1 MSDTIGLY
9 LHIPFCK
16 KKCFYCDFYSV
27 TDYDEI
33 VDEYIDALVTEIKAQ
48 SILTKEQKIG
58 SVFFGGGT
66 PSLLSPAQVEKVIN
80 TIDKTMKLLS
90 NAEVT
95 MEMNPESV
103 TKENAQ
109 NYLLAGVNRASMGIQ
124 SLSDDK
130 LKFLQRIHTADDARK
145 SYNALVSA
153 GFENISVDLI
163 YGLPDETMKEW
174 TTQLREVASWTPG
187 HISCY
192 ELTAEPDTG
201 LYDSVAKGKITISN
215 EDGARFFEACEAV
228 LGSFHYRHYEVS
240 NYARPG
246 MECAHNIG
254 YWQNRD
260 YLGIGAGAHSLMEGV
275 RWWNFKNAEGYI
287 DAVQTA
293 GGAVAEKESLTPQNI
308 ETERLMMGL
317 RLADGIAF
325 SENEITEKIKTQ
337 IDAGFLEHIDGR
349 LRATRHKGFRL
360 LDSVLVEI

>member
-1 MSDTIGLY
+1 MSETIGLY

-33 VDEYIDALVTEIKAQ
+33 VDEYIDALIAEIKAQ
-48 SILTKEQKIG
+48 SILTKSRKIG
-58 SVFFGGGT
+58 SIFFGGGT

-80 TIDKTMKLLS
+80 SIDKNMCLLP

-95 MEMNPESV
+95 LEMNPESV
-103 TKENAQ
+103 TKERAQ
-109 NYLLAGVNRASMGIQ
+109 EYLSAGVNRASMGIQ
-124 SLSDDK
+124 SLYDDK

-145 SYNALVSA
+145 SYSALVTA

-174 TTQLREVASWTPG
+174 TAQLREVAGWAPA

-192 ELTAEPDTG
+192 ELTEEPDTG
-201 LYDSVAKGKITISN
+201 LYDSINKGEIVIDK
-215 EDGARFFEACEAV
+215 EDGVRFYEACEAI
-228 LGSFHYRHYEVS
+228 LESFHYRHYEVS

-246 MECAHNIG
+246 MECVHNIG

-260 YLGIGAGAHSLMEGV
+260 YLGIGAAAHSLMEGV
-275 RWWNFKNAEGYI
+275 RWWNFKNVEGYI
-287 DAVQTA
+287 DAVQKA
-293 GGAVAEKESLTPQNI
+293 GGAVAEKESLSPQNVQ
-308 ETERLMMGL
+308 TERLMMGL

-325 SENEITEKIKTQ
+325 SENEITGKIKTQ
-337 IDAGFLEHIDGR
+337 IDARFLEHIDGR